1 MDASVLFLIG
11 TLALWIG
18 GYQVLRGVFLA
29 LRAFLIEPA
38 LVRPGV
44 LNKAAI
50 AAGSGAILM
59 LISLG
64 IPKDLG
70 RKVEATQWIPL
81 VWVYTPIAGWMILIS
96 VFMVIAKLIQWRTA
110 LTPEEAVEKL
120 KQLGAWAVVGILG
133 FVWLNHMKW
142 EIDIL
147 RGALPFNPTGLTAFV
162 VLALATVWIMVMADR
177 FVKSR
182 GAATKLA
189 THAVLL
195 VGCFVFGV
203 PFAWMLSTSF
213 KEERDIANSDGLVWI
228 PKVQFTHPFDDPER
242 PYVEAIYDGRPVRA
256 LVDSELGD
264 GRLLLDIERPY
275 ALRGRRFEVRKED
288 TKKLL
293 RDQFV
298 WETTLEG
305 GEFTKPVV
313 QPNGRLAATDNRRV
327 VVAFTVRDQE
337 DGSRLLRVLDKVP
350 LTGEVQP
357 EAGREFTRKPEEVQP
372 HRRQGLRWENY
383 TDAMEWMPLEAN
395 YGLRYLQNT
404 LTMVI
409 MSVIGT
415 VISCALVAYG
425 FSRLRFPGRNQLF
438 SVMLATMMLPG
449 AVTMLPS
456 FLIFRQLGWI
466 DTLLP
471 LWVPAF
477 FAGAFNVFLLRQF
490 FSTIPMELEEAARID
505 GCSYFRTFWQVM
517 LPQVKPALAAISIW
531 TFMGAWNNFMG
542 PLIYISSPENMP
554 LAYALQ
560 LFSGDRGTDA
570 QLMMAFATMT
580 VMPVVLL
587 FFFAQR
593 YFIEGVQLSGLGGR

>member
-11 TLALWIG
+11 TLALWVG
-18 GYQVLRGVFLA
+18 GYQVLRGSFLA
-29 LRAFLIEPA
+29 LRAFLIEPDFA
-38 LVRPGV
+38 RQAV
-44 LNKAAI
+44 LNKSAL
-50 AAGSGAILM
+50 AAGSGAGLM
-59 LISLG
+59 LLSLI

-81 VWVYTPIAGWMILIS
+81 VWIYTPIAGWMILIS
-96 VFMVIAKLIQWRTA
+96 AFMVVAKLIQWRTA
-110 LTPEEAVEKL
+110 LTPSEATEKL
-120 KQLGAWAVVGILG
+120 KQIGVWAVIGFLG
-133 FVWLNHMKW
+133 FVWLQHMKW
-142 EIDIL
+142 EIQIL
-147 RGALPFNPTGLTAFV
+147 RGALPFNPTGLIAFV
-162 VLALATVWIMVMADR
+162 ALALATVWLMVMADR
-177 FVKSR
+177 FVRSR

-195 VGCFVFGV
+195 VGCFIFGV

-213 KEERDIANSDGLVWI
+213 KEERDIANADGLVWV

-256 LVDSELGD
+256 LVDSDLGD
-264 GRLLLDIERPY
+264 GRLLLDIERPF
-275 ALRGRRFEVRKED
+275 ALRGRRFEAREQD

-298 WETTLEG
+298 WETELNG
-305 GEFTKPVV
+305 KP
-313 QPNGRLAATDNRRV
+313 

-337 DGSRLLRVLDKVP
+337 DGSRLLRVLNEVP
-350 LTGEVQP
+350 LTGAVQA
-357 EAGREFTRKPEEVQP
+357 EAGQEFTRKPEEVEP
-372 HRRQGLRWENY
+372 HRRTGLRWENY

-404 LTMVI
+404 LTLVI

-505 GCSYFRTFWQVM
+505 GCSYWRTFWQVM

-560 LFSGDRGTDA
+560 LFSGDRGGDA